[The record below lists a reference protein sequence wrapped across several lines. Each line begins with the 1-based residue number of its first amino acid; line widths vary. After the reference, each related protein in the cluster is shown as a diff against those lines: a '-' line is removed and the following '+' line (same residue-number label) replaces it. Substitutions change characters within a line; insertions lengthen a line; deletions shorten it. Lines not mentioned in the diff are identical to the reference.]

1 MQELL
6 GELFHRVARWVNSEG
21 DSKKRNADNVESVFF
36 DIIQDQVRNH
46 GSRSEKTMGDG
57 ESQKQENQVWRMI
70 PLSQRFHDIA
80 LEAAKIIYAKRP
92 VVEDSSLLTTTTFD
106 FFKDYLG
113 AMLILND
120 LWVMVQ
126 EASLSEKCD
135 SRENQ
140 RGESNDNSCGGTDR

>member
-1 MQELL
+1 
-6 GELFHRVARWVNSEG
+6 
-21 DSKKRNADNVESVFF
+21 
-36 DIIQDQVRNH
+36 
-46 GSRSEKTMGDG
+46 MGDG